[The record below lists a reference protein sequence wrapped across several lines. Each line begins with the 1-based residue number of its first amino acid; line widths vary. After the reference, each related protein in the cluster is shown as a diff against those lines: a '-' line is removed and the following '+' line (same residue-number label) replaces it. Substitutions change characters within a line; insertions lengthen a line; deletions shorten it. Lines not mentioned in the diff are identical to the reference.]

1 MPLDPLVVRNVSFH
15 GIRSRRLGELTL
27 LELDEGRNMDV
38 QKLKRE
44 TQSLQREAERLEE
57 VDRPDPV
64 KLLRLQRR
72 ARELDRKVSRAEEI
86 NELQKKLEG
95 SR

>member
-1 MPLDPLVVRNVSFH
+1 
-15 GIRSRRLGELTL
+15 
-27 LELDEGRNMDV
+27 MDV

-44 TQSLQREAERLEE
+44 TESLQREAERLEE

-64 KLLRLQRR
+64 ELLRLQRR

-86 NELQKKLEG
+86 KELRKKLEG
-95 SR
+95 SQ